1 LRQLI
6 AFTIVSLKLY
16 FRSREA
22 IMWNIAF
29 PIALMVFYI
38 TVFSGMYPEQISHPQ
53 VIADH
58 LAKILA
64 ITIMSGGLFTLA
76 ISVSVMKEKGILR
89 RYRITPMRPQTLVTG
104 IVIRQ
109 YIFMMLIV
117 VILFLIAILGYGG
130 KNAGSYFDAFIAITL
145 GIIVFG
151 ALGFAIAGMT
161 KTNQSAIGVA
171 NLLFMPMLFISGT
184 AIPRNLFPD
193 WLVTISKFMPATHLY
208 DLIFNILFS
217 GKTLAQNTTPIL
229 ILAGFGLGFLI
240 LASFASRWE

>member
-1 LRQLI
+1 
-6 AFTIVSLKLY
+6 
-16 FRSREA
+16 
-22 IMWNIAF
+22 MWNIAF
-29 PIALMVFYI
+29 PIALFIFYV
-38 TVFSGMYPEQISHPQ
+38 TVFSGMYPDEFSRPQ
-53 VIADH
+53 AIADN

-89 RYRITPMRPQTLVTG
+89 RYKVTPMRPQTLVTG

-117 VILFLIAILGYGG
+117 VLLFLIAIFGYKAENSGT
-130 KNAGSYFDAFIAITL
+130 YFDIFVAVTL

-184 AIPRNLFPD
+184 AIPRFLFPD
-193 WLVTISKFMPATHLY
+193 WLVTVSKFLPATHMY
-208 DLIFNILFS
+208 DLIFNIMVM
-217 GKTLAQNTTPIL
+217 GETLAESTTPLL
-229 ILAGFGLGFLI
+229 ILTGFGVGFLI
-240 LASFASRWE
+240 LASLASRWE